1 MRPPRQ
7 DTKGKPTADGKLSA
21 AGQAIPLSA
30 LWPTSVNLW
39 LVIMPP
45 SHRSQFDGGQ
55 NDREKIPRD
64 RS

>member
-7 DTKGKPTADGKLSA
+7 DTKGEPTADGNLSA
-21 AGQAIPLSA
+21 AGQANPPSA
-30 LWPTSVNLW
+30 SWLASVNLS

-55 NDREKIPRD
+55 NDRANNPA
-64 RS
+64 